1 MRKIFEYFGLICL
14 ICFSFFITE
23 KTSNVIQEI
32 DTIMIKIKEEKDNY
46 YVSGMSAKITDKFIV
61 PGLAYKEVN
70 VGKSYDVMSKKG
82 IYDESFYVY
91 NLIEPEISI
100 TNNYDKYIKEGN
112 KEKKMVSLVF
122 MIDNRNILDIHKVVG
137 NTPVSYIIDS
147 YNIDSQVSE
156 LAQIS
161 KIDSDILINNNKS
174 NSIDG
179 IVLEIPS
186 GIVTNNFLLS
196 SFGPNIPI
204 KISLTGEFESCIS
217 TSVEEYGINNALI
230 SIYVDIRVTEQIT
243 LPFISKKILIENK
256 IPISVNVINGK
267 IPNYYLNGFE
277 KTSTVYKQIR

>member
-91 NLIEPEISI
+91 NLTEPEISI

-122 MIDNRNILDIHKVVG
+122 MIDNRNILDIQKVVG

-161 KIDSDILINNNKS
+161 KIDSDILINNTNENNYKLIINKL
-174 NSIDG
+174 NSLDFENIHCFNE
-179 IVLEIPS
+179 LQNEEY
-186 GIVTNNFLLS
+186 LLRCADDS
-196 SFGPNIPI
+196 KYS
-204 KISLTGEFESCIS
+204 IS
-217 TSVEEYGINNALI
+217 TPLIVNSPLKYVKNNLKAG
-230 SIYVDIRVTEQIT
+230 SIFTFKVND
-243 LPFISKKILIENK
+243 ILINEL
-256 IPISVNVINGK
+256 PNVINYIESRGYK
-267 IPNYYLNGFE
+267 ITTLTNHLSENW
-277 KTSTVYKQIR
+277 